1 MKPTTKERLISDAI
15 SFVFYTSLMAFA
27 IAFFFIASAI
37 GFSFGKQA
45 KIDEAEAKEQE
56 KEIQFI
62 YIDETQ
68 QICVEQK

>member
-45 KIDEAEAKEQE
+45 KIDEINKQE

-62 YIDETQ
+62 YIDEEQ
-68 QICVEQK
+68 HMCVEPK

>member
-1 MKPTTKERLISDAI
+1 MKPTTKERLINDAI

-45 KIDEAEAKEQE
+45 KIDEINKQE

-62 YIDETQ
+62 YVDEEQ
-68 QICVEQK
+68 QMCVEPK